1 MASSHRVYGGLGLG
15 FKELAFEFFCIGSR
29 VSGLGVLAR
38 GLKVESL
45 NPRA

>member
-15 FKELAFEFFCIGSR
+15 FKELAFEFFASALGCR
-29 VSGLGVLAR
+29 GLGVLAR

-45 NPRA
+45 NPGA